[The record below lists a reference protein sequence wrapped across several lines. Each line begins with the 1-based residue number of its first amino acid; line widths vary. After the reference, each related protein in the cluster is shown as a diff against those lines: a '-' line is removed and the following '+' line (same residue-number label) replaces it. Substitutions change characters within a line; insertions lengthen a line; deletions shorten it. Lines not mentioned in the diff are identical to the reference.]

1 MAAPIA
7 LAVVGF
13 EEGPDDAVR
22 VEGDECPGLAIV
34 ARDHAVSPY
43 GFEDRLDRPGV
54 AQELRL
60 PQVILLGDAAELRTM
75 LGVVLVEAALVGEA
89 DRRSPGANAR
99 RVARLRTE
107 RPARGPLS
115 AEARDPSSVR
125 AWGSAVGFADQR
137 RLDEHYAKHGAEF
150 GRITKQD
157 YLRQAQLLR
166 DARPVE
172 PVLEAVRRDGV
183 ITRYDRQTG
192 AFIAFNPNGIIRTF
206 FKPNDGERYWRRQ
219 AERGE

>member
-1 MAAPIA
+1 MNVRPGRLPWRRLLTAA
-7 LAVVGF
+7 LA
-13 EEGPDDAVR
+13 A
-22 VEGDECPGLAIV
+22 LAIFAYWTNV
-34 ARDHAVSPY
+34 TDRGARDAARDS
-43 GFEDRLDRPGV
+43 R
-54 AQELRL
+54 
-60 PQVILLGDAAELRTM
+60 AAE
-75 LGVVLVEAALVGEA
+75 
-89 DRRSPGANAR
+89 
-99 RVARLRTE
+99 
-107 RPARGPLS
+107 ARGPLS
-115 AEARDPSSVR
+115 AEARDPSSAR

-192 AFIAFNPNGIIRTF
+192 AFIAFNPNGVIRTF

>member
-1 MAAPIA
+1 MYVRSGGWPWRRLLTAA
-7 LAVVGF
+7 LA
-13 EEGPDDAVR
+13 A
-22 VEGDECPGLAIV
+22 LAIFAYWTHV
-34 ARDHAVSPY
+34 
-43 GFEDRLDRPGV
+43 
-54 AQELRL
+54 
-60 PQVILLGDAAELRTM
+60 
-75 LGVVLVEAALVGEA
+75 A
-89 DRRSPGANAR
+89 DRGAREA
-99 RVARLRTE
+99 
-107 RPARGPLS
+107 ARGPMS
-115 AEARDPSSVR
+115 AEARDP
-125 AWGSAVGFADQR
+125 ATAQPWGSSVGFADQR

-166 DARPVE
+166 DTKPVD

-192 AFIAFNPNGIIRTF
+192 AFIAFNPNGVIRTF

>member
-1 MAAPIA
+1 MYVRSGGLPWRRLLTAA
-7 LAVVGF
+7 LA
-13 EEGPDDAVR
+13 
-22 VEGDECPGLAIV
+22 AIAIFIYWTHV
-34 ARDHAVSPY
+34 
-43 GFEDRLDRPGV
+43 
-54 AQELRL
+54 
-60 PQVILLGDAAELRTM
+60 
-75 LGVVLVEAALVGEA
+75 
-89 DRRSPGANAR
+89 
-99 RVARLRTE
+99 TE
-107 RPARGPLS
+107 RGAREVGRGPLA
-115 AEARDPSSVR
+115 AEARDPANPR
-125 AWGSAVGFADQR
+125 IWGSSVGFADQR

-166 DARPVE
+166 DTKAVD

-192 AFIAFNPNGIIRTF
+192 AFIAFNPNGVIRTF